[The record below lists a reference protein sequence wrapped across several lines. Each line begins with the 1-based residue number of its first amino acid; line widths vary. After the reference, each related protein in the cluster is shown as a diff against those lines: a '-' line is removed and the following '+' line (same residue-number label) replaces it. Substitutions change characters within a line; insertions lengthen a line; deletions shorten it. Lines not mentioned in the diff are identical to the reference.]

1 MKKKTVLFTQN
12 EAACQFFEKKKIVRL
27 MVSYEM
33 VGWKVLEKPVLR
45 KPRPL
50 EFGIGKGETGMRES
64 RDRQIFLLKHPHL
77 HMM

>member
-1 MKKKTVLFTQN
+1 MAL
-12 EAACQFFEKKKIVRL
+12 
-27 MVSYEM
+27 YEM

-64 RDRQIFLLKHPHL
+64 RDRQIFLLKTPTL
-77 HMM
+77 AYDVN